1 MNNLEERGDR
11 GLSEAE
17 TGCTTP
23 HPDLGARLGLV
34 RAVLGLK
41 DALSPEYF
49 KLRTT
54 RLTTASP
61 WCSGM
66 NTTFHLKDLG
76 SNPVSPAN

>member
-41 DALSPEYF
+41 DEPSPE
-49 KLRTT
+49 LDNVNQ
-54 RLTTASP
+54 RL
-61 WCSGM
+61 
-66 NTTFHLKDLG
+66 
-76 SNPVSPAN
+76 